1 MIMDGRVFI
10 YDIFRKKSSQ
20 SFLCSH
26 LAKSDL
32 DKLIDNLQSKVNPS
46 CAGFEETRAEYKNL
60 VASMNVDSGA
70 WLKAGMINKRFIMN
84 NDEFAAALC
93 RRNTFECNIVPRLS
107 VALAGD
113 SEQSLTCRCDRVVK
127 PIDPFGYHM
136 VGCEIGANAIRL
148 HDEVAFTLA
157 NLFRSIIIGPVV
169 EPVRLFDADPDLD
182 DRRRPDILIRNPR
195 GFDR

>member
-1 MIMDGRVFI
+1 M
-10 YDIFRKKSSQ
+10 
-20 SFLCSH
+20 
-26 LAKSDL
+26 AKSDL
-32 DKLIDNLQSKVNPS
+32 DKVNPS
-46 CAGFEETRAEYKNL
+46 CAGFDETKAELMNL

-70 WLKAGMINKRFIMN
+70 WLKAGMINKRLIMS

-113 SEQSLTCRCDRVVK
+113 SEQNLTCRCDRVVK
-127 PIDPFGYHM
+127 PIDSFGYHM
-136 VGCEIGANAIRL
+136 VGCKVGANAIRL
-148 HDEVAFTLA
+148 HDEVGFTLA
-157 NLFRSIIIGPVV
+157 NLFRSIGVDPGM

-182 DRRRPDILIRNPR
+182 DRRRPDVLIRNPR